1 MNKSIILLL
10 GLLIFLI
17 PVGPSMSNSN
27 VMAFEDYGYEANQ
40 YEQYAMDISNEYN
53 DLSSYGNDNYDD
65 SENPSYKPNYE
76 SGYKVYENE
85 KDKSKDRDSS
95 VSIKEINCIN
105 TNINTNGDVNIFLGS
120 PGLTGANAEDALT
133 DSLLGNSER
142 YNDGYK
148 KGKNIICDINN
159 NNNNTIVNVN
169 ATASDDNLI
178 DTCEE
183 CFTENLSFEQEEIL
197 AEVLAPITDINNLEG
212 LCDFIADE
220 SIERETVRAFLS
232 FLFSELSDLDIPSD
246 NLIDI
251 RNCLTGLGLLN

>member
-53 DLSSYGNDNYDD
+53 DLSSYGNNNYYD
-65 SENPSYKPNYE
+65 SENPSYKQDYE
-76 SGYKVYENE
+76 SEYKVYENE

-148 KGKNIICDINN
+148 KDKHIICDINN

-169 ATASDDNLI
+169 ATASGQNII

-183 CFTENLSFEQEEIL
+183 CFTENLSFEQEEDL
-197 AEVLAPITDINNLEG
+197 AEFLAPGEFGTLEA
-212 LCDFIADE
+212 LCDFLFDE
-220 SIERETVRAFLS
+220 TIEPATRQALLNALTG
-232 FLFSELSDLDIPSD
+232 DLLEFIPSETLLD
-246 NLIDI
+246 V
-251 RNCLTGLGLLN
+251 RNCLIGLGVFT